1 MGPVKDLTFGLLIIL
16 FIILKPDGLVGVWVR
31 IRDYFRI
38 WPLPYI
44 SQ

>member
-1 MGPVKDLTFGLLIIL
+1 MKPRKWVVFIVALALLSA
-16 FIILKPDGLVGVWVR
+16 LVGVWVR
-31 IRDYFRI
+31 IRDYVRI